1 VKAQVLKRIIRRY
14 LMAGLLVWI
23 PILATVLVVRFMLQL
38 MDKTLLLLPPSLRPP
53 ALFGM
58 HIPGFGALLAV
69 VLLLLT
75 GVLVSNMIGRTLVE
89 FWDDLL
95 NRIPFVRGIYG
106 GVKNFSTTILS
117 SSGNSFKKVLLIEYP
132 GKGVWS
138 IGFQTAAEVPLVAQY
153 TGEPQVCVFIPTTP
167 NPTAGFIVMVPQS
180 RAITLP
186 ISVDEAM
193 KMIVTLG
200 VVMPGVSSDRAA
212 SPLPAAAI
220 ITPASLAQ
228 PADAS
233 AAATVAAVAAGAAV
247 AASMAASAAAGAS
260 AADTAPAAAG
270 GNPGGG
276 PATAVVPAVRA
287 P

>member
-1 VKAQVLKRIIRRY
+1 MKAQVLKRSIRRY

-38 MDKTLLLLPPSLRPP
+38 MDTTLVLLPRSLRPP

-75 GVLVSNMIGRTLVE
+75 GVLVSNMIGRTFME
-89 FWDDLL
+89 IWDDLL

-106 GVKNFSTTILS
+106 GVKNFSTSLLS

-132 GKGVWS
+132 GKGIWS
-138 IGFQTAAEVPLVAQY
+138 IGFQTAAEVPLVAEHL
-153 TGEPQVCVFIPTTP
+153 GEPQVCVFIPTTP

-180 RAITLP
+180 RAIVLP
-186 ISVDEAM
+186 VSVDEAM

-200 VVMPGVSSDRAA
+200 VVMPGLPADRAA
-212 SPLPAAAI
+212 VPLPA
-220 ITPASLAQ
+220 
-228 PADAS
+228 S
-233 AAATVAAVAAGAAV
+233 AAAVAAGAAV
-247 AASMAASAAAGAS
+247 VASAAASAAA
-260 AADTAPAAAG
+260 AATAVVA
-270 GNPGGG
+270 G
-276 PATAVVPAVRA
+276 PAGSLPDSESAVAVVPAVRA

>member
-38 MDKTLLLLPPSLRPP
+38 MDKTLVLLPRSLRPP

-58 HIPGFGALLAV
+58 HIPGFGALLAI

-75 GVLVSNMIGRTLVE
+75 GLLVSNMIGRTFME
-89 FWDDLL
+89 IWDDLL

-106 GVKNFSTTILS
+106 GVKNFSTSLLS

-138 IGFQTAAEVPLVAQY
+138 IGFQTAAEVPLVAEY
-153 TGEPQVCVFIPTTP
+153 LGEPQVCVFIPTTP

-200 VVMPGVSSDRAA
+200 VVMPGMPAQRAGA
-212 SPLPAAAI
+212 PLP
-220 ITPASLAQ
+220 
-228 PADAS
+228 
-233 AAATVAAVAAGAAV
+233 VAAVAAV
-247 AASMAASAAAGAS
+247 AASAAVVASAAASAAAGA
-260 AADTAPAAAG
+260 TAAG
-270 GNPGGG
+270 AG
-276 PATAVVPAVRA
+276 PLAAGSPLSSELASPVVPAVRA